1 MLVVRMRRGVDR
13 GHYCVEDSGTHGTDR
28 SVEDSDE

>member
-13 GHYCVEDSGTHGTDR
+13 GHYCVEDSGTHGTDLF
-28 SVEDSDE
+28 SGGQC